1 MPQEQDNLYQLWS
14 SVSKEYELPDFETFK
29 VDMQDTSNRRGFYES
44 VSADYELPDYD
55 TFQKDMGFEAPV
67 AEKKKTTQEVGAGF
81 GPLLPGTPST
91 GGFKLAEPTATP
103 AKEKPA
109 AKKPSKELDLKDF
122 NQRQADLKAGKI
134 TRDAY
139 AEQQKQAND
148 DAYIRYKQDVE
159 NKSVEFY
166 SQNADKF
173 SEDPV
178 YGYMEY
184 LKVNNPSKYT
194 EIQERKS
201 AGGWDKGADPV
212 VKAQLEQ
219 IGAGIGIPLAAGYE
233 AVAEILGDANAE
245 DSAKLYNEAVS
256 FKGQTESAIIRK
268 LSKTPAIKE
277 YNALQ
282 NDLQNNPIDKE
293 IRQIQGSV
301 DALMQYDAGR
311 LQGELKEYEELQ
323 RKGAAN
329 NNRLDPKD
337 YERYQAIRQ
346 SPAIAEYE
354 KLMQKQQQ
362 VLATPAGKEYA
373 AKMQQVQQMQSAPE
387 VRNLLSVY
395 QKVYENAAETK
406 SQSEAYVK
414 KFPQQAFGEA
424 YEKTKQEKVD
434 AFYKRMNPV
443 LKAFVDAGTNILR
456 VPYTL
461 AGEIGAGYT
470 RVLAAIPEILGPEGQ
485 AIILNDAADVISNVS
500 EGLNANLFPQPTNL
514 QVATY
519 DNYIPY
525 YGFRVYTN
533 QRNEVIDIRDDDG
546 YALPE
551 DVAAGVA
558 MRFDNEAVKPDKV
571 NAMNYHMILPKLT
584 QTAADLIVLSQ
595 VPVAGAEFG
604 LGHAASMAAYGYL
617 TNYDNAYEE
626 IKAADPF
633 ISEEAAHL
641 YANTKGM
648 MMGGM
653 LTLTPQSIF
662 GNQGNKIWK
671 EIGSEYTKILAGGTT
686 SKLALTS
693 AMAKIMSKEGAAMA
707 GIGFAMDLGDRA
719 VKMAANTLTD
729 RPTQE
734 TEYKLNQA
742 VETGVSMFVVGGI
755 MAGFS
760 KGWGKGL
767 RGDALYT
774 GLKNYERTIGEM
786 EQMANRGDISQQDF
800 NRANNILSQLKP
812 IYDNLADMGKYND
825 AYKANLIG
833 LYAEK
838 LKIEE
843 KLGKITNIEALQ
855 KGASP
860 ERDALVAQLN
870 QIDAKIESLAVIHNP
885 EFVVY
890 TESAKVTEEVDVEV
904 QAILEKLNRG
914 EELKRSEKI
923 KLQNQKY
930 YLDQDGTFKLYPPSL
945 KVEVGNQ
952 YVYDPASGKFIA
964 VSGAVGKA
972 KPGETVD
979 TEEGVEVI
987 GARVVMP
994 EYFAQGE
1001 RVTKDQLMELMK
1013 DPEFLADFQN
1023 GRKSIDVFN
1032 DLEMQSYLERYAPKE
1047 KAPIGP
1053 ERQIG
1058 KQKLLTGRPPVKG
1071 LLTDV
1076 TVAGAGD
1083 TPVRPIKGG
1092 PAGKIEITDTGVY
1105 FTNVEGKSTQL
1116 PVKDKVNPSET
1127 LAELGYEAIP
1137 QPGVK
1142 PLPAPVA
1149 VELAPDNV
1157 TFTIDGNKVTWLKFN
1172 FGNFGE
1178 LQTADVLTPDGR
1190 KIKIKDR
1197 DVVYDMAVLLSNNT
1211 QTKLAVP
1218 PAKLTNDINDAVE
1231 NVRAGFDVGMKAIDT
1246 IFGDVDPIVEEVLSL
1261 VEMGAEVEP
1270 NEKAAAELWL
1280 EDAISR
1286 TQKIDTQN
1294 EAEKASVLEWA
1305 SKILSD
1311 INQAKV
1317 GAERPV
1323 QPEPVAERAGGEPV
1337 AKGEPSA
1344 PAKQRAYE
1352 FPELP
1357 SRGKALV
1364 KRLAGAKGEAE
1375 AERIVTTIKEAYK
1388 AEKEPA
1394 AELAKIGYGK
1404 QEYEKAVS
1412 EVVEALKPTV
1422 TEVEAPTAV
1431 EVFKPERN
1439 ELIGMIEDGT
1449 AKDMIKSGELE
1460 PLEFMR
1466 MVDKFELPM
1475 PKWFEGLEETMAE
1488 EMGYRTEEED
1498 AELLDLIN
1506 KAYERTGIP
1515 ELKAGELQKWSASD
1529 LGDKTPVEVMQAL
1542 SEMKPELSGL
1552 MQEAIDVHNQLQKI
1566 KEQGG
1571 GYVVK
1576 EGFDKEKYQVF
1587 PTDLFP
1593 FPYRIYS
1600 QYYNSTRKNRSEL
1613 AEKAIEDFKE
1623 KLNAA
1628 KEYLKNPPSQS
1639 ELAEMK
1645 AKAIEF
1651 KESKEAAIKAEQEA
1665 ARQRIAEKAVIVPE
1679 IIKSDIDKETIDTYR
1694 ESFLKQAR
1702 FYRDAALSKRNLGEI
1717 PKTRLYTKG
1726 LPSGQASDEQVFQ
1739 NNLRALAMLI
1749 KVKILD
1755 SPEAMYQELAT
1766 ALVNTKRKDLWY
1778 LTRDKDGNPVE
1789 PNRISVAKAAG
1800 TVFLDYAFAQIT
1812 PAAKEQNVLNIINN
1826 FGLSISNLETV
1837 GAKMLGE
1844 AKQLKGGLQ
1853 YIEGNP
1859 VAGTAEVGQYRP
1871 EFMDNVIA
1879 TGKETT
1885 IILSNGERIPARYA
1899 LVKLGD
1905 VIPSHD
1911 PFAFIKSKG
1920 YPVDTQGRT
1929 TNDRDYEKD
1938 PAAQA
1943 TTIQYGAS
1951 PDNAKLLDLSKS
1963 PATGPSVITTDGFV
1977 VGGNGR
1983 VMAMNRMSA
1992 ANGVRYNTDLA
2003 QQAADFGFTAVP
2015 TYNAKQ
2021 PISDLPVVVRIAT
2034 TEDQYSKAN
2043 SAKYNAEEGKAKS
2056 EADTSLTFGANL
2068 SENARA
2074 KELVYN
2080 EIGKFDTMGEFF
2092 ADNKASRFVKDLL
2105 IKNDL
2110 VAEKDINKFFD
2121 PTGKWTVTGKELFK
2135 QGVFAT
2141 LFSEDIVRLTDTPGV
2156 AAFIDKISKSLP
2168 AVAENFKSPD
2178 DINLKGEIE
2187 DAIKFQ
2193 MAYHASGIP
2202 DVVDFIRQMSL
2213 FDKPS
2218 LDGALMWSLIENSTA
2233 KRNLFRQA
2241 LDSYNTSLQSEGNAS
2256 LFEDMV
2262 VRSKQDFFELI
2273 TKNIPENEKQAIKS
2287 SLTDEGFGPQGPG
2300 TVSEAGERYGKRKG
2314 KPGLLQ
2320 YTGTGRGYAETEVG
2334 RSQQGE
2340 IDRPALIKFVRNYGV
2355 RTDGYVYRDIESG
2368 WYDIASGLSMIPGN
2382 IVMYREMAKSKSGI
2396 RGNKYRFER
2405 NGVPFNPYQ
2414 YLMTGD
2420 GAMEPSESYR
2430 KQKQIIEAENAG
2442 DVGFREEEKQY
2453 RQSQFN
2459 FEQNPDAKVV
2469 PIKNEAPL
2477 MYTSALE
2484 IQEKSVE
2491 KTGTELTKALTE
2503 AKLGRKLEKGEYTV
2517 KTSKISIDKNWNI
2530 FAPKTK
2536 IKSPADVA
2544 YIARVLEDYNTEH
2557 SMAYFIDENGKS
2569 YMLHIASGGI
2579 TSAASN
2585 TAALLDFAMAIKAK
2599 SFYFI
2604 HNHPSGNMQ
2613 PSLADSVITGD
2624 INKLA
2629 SALGIEFKG
2638 SIIADW
2644 DKSQYSFIG
2653 PAGGSESVA
2662 MSYVYPYTDLAT
2674 APVEELSVYHNWV
2687 DSLNE
2692 SISKIK
2698 LVDPALTTS
2707 YVSSLVAQTKAGEAV
2722 KGGVLLLNADL
2733 RVIGHLFFNGENDE
2747 LTIIKGVSLV
2757 NAASF
2762 ITYGTFERPLRPLNT
2777 RLNQA
2782 TYLDHVTVQS
2792 NNFGKYDIKSLHD
2805 DDLIFPSA
2813 ANDIPNVQE
2822 LSMPY
2827 GKNDKTEYA
2836 VQAAML
2842 NGFVPF
2848 EDLMLYMYTEV
2859 YNGDAAKLRKNL
2871 QDIKA
2876 AYDELSLFDDF
2887 IESAS
2892 SIEDVARFDVDKFLI
2907 SINRPQNKT
2916 LSLRQQ
2922 YNEFASWFEH
2932 HPELNQYRYYYTV
2945 KIDPENNEAYFDVNG
2960 VPVKVNGKTLYYSD
2974 WVNNNRIQKEWYES
2988 QRSKVFDRPPMVWV
3002 DKDILPTPP
3011 AHVTENQYAIGSDQD
3026 FGVNLI
3032 LERFIPKDK
3041 NKSPKRGFLL
3051 GDGMGIGKTRIEL
3064 VSANEIIKAKN
3075 APVLIITKSANIVEQ
3090 FQSEAAALSLTNV
3103 LFRREPKN
3111 VNEPKIVVGTYED
3124 LSSGKLGNAD
3134 KYALVVFDEAHA
3146 LKNKNAQRSKS
3157 AQEFLEKTEHVV
3169 FATGTP
3175 MDKPAQL
3182 TYFIQHMSGKD
3193 IDTTLNEVGL
3203 EMVDG
3208 KLRVKKDSKV
3218 KNYKQLFLKW
3228 RETMIREGGYL
3239 RREFPFYG
3247 TMGKVYISFEP
3258 GQKAMLDKIKK
3269 TNGRNGV
3276 MAANRYQEH
3285 LKINYAFDETLKAL
3299 GEGKQ
3304 VVIFCVGVNETKI
3317 YPEGKKDKEES
3328 YSIKVPQFAAEFSRK
3343 LKDAGVEHAKIYGS
3357 DAVGK
3362 IEESRKFQRG
3372 DVKVAIATISSGG
3385 TGIDLDDQF
3394 GDAPR
3399 EVIFVTLPWSGNEF
3413 DQAIYRVSR
3422 RKTLSPS
3429 RIRFLFASNSWA
3441 DAHKEDLIDSKMQT
3455 VRLIQAG
3462 KDPDEVSIEHWREDA
3477 DGNLIDI
3484 ADDDFNDDGENV
3496 GVVETGQYVKTY
3508 PVEPTKEEAQSPS
3521 EIKEKFE
3528 KGDPATLE
3536 AAGALP
3542 AKNAA
3547 EEVAEVTNANKQEPE
3562 LSSETT
3568 PTTYIQGTTE
3578 SRKGQATSIGGAK
3591 KGTPIIKRR
3600 SKLMNIL
3607 FGPPE
3612 QKSLSTRVLEI
3623 YKRLGI
3629 VTTGEHHMKSK
3640 LLGFYEHLRK
3650 DVKLKVASDIFVAL
3664 HEAVHFVDYEKLN
3677 GVTYKIENSNNA
3689 KLFGELETIHNLYYP
3704 GAKESATDQTKI
3716 AEGLTMYMQMKLY
3729 DPDEISRFKTV
3740 EKEVFSP
3747 GGKYYD
3753 PIWDKLFNEFE
3764 DLKNEIA
3771 AMSPLMQAGL
3781 RIADMETPKSKEYT
3795 VPTWNRFTK
3804 TLFKW
3809 YDESIPLSLWDD
3821 IAGVGFGT
3829 AMERTTDQGQTIQS
3843 AQNAYFFYRN
3853 RNRLASNWISRDP
3866 SLITFTA
3873 PSRPMYYDT
3882 NGQWEMSDYS
3892 MEDIIGELKK
3902 LEKNKPDILL
3912 DEIWQGVKVRPDEA
3926 IEISKAY
3933 SRYLMKRRIFMD
3945 YRKREDQELIIQ
3957 MTIAEGMDDYIDLL
3971 STTDEDLHNDK
3982 LVEFNSKY
3990 VRKVKVAFEY
4000 WKKYNE
4006 IIGNDGGTYIELNE
4020 NFSPTLLAWSNPA
4033 FRNLHSKPYD
4043 PNLGDITSDANATQ
4057 VYTTFAK
4064 DFERADRIFDYIN
4077 NRMLHMMVGTGMLS
4091 YKKANEYIQDQKQY
4105 PGYASFQR
4113 YVSNT
4118 FFDDPELQ
4126 SILPPD
4132 KVGKIRSTMQRK
4144 GGRTDIID
4152 PLLSQAVMIHE
4163 VFRKGMKNLM
4173 WLRLANF
4180 ARADVQL
4187 ARGLI
4192 KLPMVAKVQYD
4203 KKGKKIGMERVIAGK
4218 VDIPGQ
4224 VMIYSNGIKQAY
4236 QIADQSLLNFYL
4248 ALNGDMPKA
4257 VLAIQQS
4264 RLYKPFVNAANLF
4277 TMMTTQAYWNF
4288 AVQNF
4293 TVDQGSIGLNSKL
4306 GTIPFYTSAKN
4317 FLPAFGLSIGN
4328 TISTYMQALG
4338 IFQKNFPNRKPNPKQ
4353 LELLIEYMS
4362 AGGSTQ
4368 TYMTQMMLNEDQK
4381 LSIQELFDIKPKGLI
4396 PQAKKTVKNAP
4407 KILTWSFDLLS
4418 LPVGLTELMTRF
4430 SEYKA
4435 AMDAGLG
4442 FEARYRHAVEVMPFG
4457 KVGAHWAAKVI
4468 FPTISYMRSSFV
4480 VSAKTMEE
4488 AKDQPGKF
4496 ATVWA
4501 SVATAAALGLINL
4514 WEEMTDAEK
4523 SVYMQADGPTLAQY
4537 FIVPARF
4544 MGGKEN
4550 TWYYFRIPEFVG
4562 AAHAFGV
4569 MYGLGLKTNKEV
4581 DQVELARAAA
4591 ANLPGVINPMEWAVG
4606 DKTVAKSVGRQALRY
4621 TPTLAKPLA
4630 GLVSGKKVT
4639 TTGTVPIT
4647 PRELEFYPQEYQYR
4661 IGTRGTSSV
4670 AIELSDMIGKN
4681 TGLSPVQIDYLL
4693 GEYFS
4698 RTGKSVTDII
4708 DAKELRSI
4716 FTKKREDFALR
4727 GRWYEDFYNTLSEK
4741 RQYVTVADTDRAPRP
4756 AEGTKA
4762 YSQWEENLEVLIN
4775 DYTQYEKTG
4784 LLLGEMY
4791 KIREHAAI
4799 NDQQVPLYVYDV
4811 IDSAMKS
4818 FYDKEPFNVR
4828 QEKVDAAYEAVSEA
4842 ADAVGFEDWRFFK
4855 WGSLET
4861 QIQSTS
4867 MKRYYNKL
4875 YKN

>member
-29 VDMQDTSNRRGFYES
+29 ADMQDTSNRRGFYES

-122 NQRQADLKAGKI
+122 NQWQADLKAGKI

-293 IRQIQGSV
+293 VREIQSSV

-337 YERYQAIRQ
+337 YERYQSIKQ
-346 SPAIAEYE
+346 SPEIAEYE

-470 RVLAAIPEILGPEGQ
+470 RVLAAIPEILGAEGQ

-800 NRANNILSQLKP
+800 NRATNILSQLKP

-930 YLDQDGTFKLYPPSL
+930 YLDQDGTFKLYPSSL

-1323 QPEPVAERAGGEPV
+1323 QPEPVAQRAGGEPV

-1422 TEVEAPTAV
+1422 TEVEAEAAV
-1431 EVFKPERN
+1431 VVFKPERN

-1449 AKDMIKSGELE
+1449 AKDMIQSGELG

-1542 SEMKPELSGL
+1542 SEMRPELSGL

-1665 ARQRIAEKAVIVPE
+1665 ARQRIAEKAVKGGEPVDIPALTVGKMRKPLRFQYVRNPKKAPFMREWYGQDVEPAGIYVNQIDNDFVPE
-1679 IIKSDIDKETIDTYR
+1679 GFETGIANLKNPLEIEVNQNNLIDWKNDLSQAYGGKTGQELTEALIGDGFDGIITRYEGGY
-1694 ESFLKQAR
+1694 
-1702 FYRDAALSKRNLGEI
+1702 LGEI
-1717 PKTRLYTKG
+1717 IIFSKAAISFEAK
-1726 LPSGQASDEQVFQ
+1726 E
-1739 NNLRALAMLI
+1739 
-1749 KVKILD
+1749 
-1755 SPEAMYQELAT
+1755 PEA
-1766 ALVNTKRKDLWY
+1766 
-1778 LTRDKDGNPVE
+1778 
-1789 PNRISVAKAAG
+1789 AAG
-1800 TVFLDYAFAQIT
+1800 A
-1812 PAAKEQNVLNIINN
+1812 P
-1826 FGLSISNLETV
+1826 
-1837 GAKMLGE
+1837 
-1844 AKQLKGGLQ
+1844 Q

-1859 VAGTAEVGQYRP
+1859 VAGTAEVGDYRP
-1871 EFMDNVIA
+1871 EFMSNIIKM
-1879 TGKETT
+1879 GKPTT

-2300 TVSEAGERYGKRKG
+2300 TVGEAGERYGKRKG

-2340 IDRPALIKFVRNYGV
+2340 IDRPALIKFVRDYGV
-2355 RTDGYVYRDIESG
+2355 RPDGYVYRDIESG

-2430 KQKQIIEAENAG
+2430 KQKQIIEAQNAG

-2604 HNHPSGNMQ
+2604 HNHPSGNMK

-2733 RVIGHLFFNGENDE
+2733 RIIGHLFFNGENDE

-2922 YNEFASWFEH
+2922 YNEFASWFEN

-2974 WVNNNRIQKEWYES
+2974 WVNNSRIQKEWYES

-3002 DKDILPTPP
+3002 DKDITPVP
-3011 AHVTENQYAIGSDQD
+3011 YSHVIEGQYAIGEDQALAA
-3026 FGVNLI
+3026 NLI
-3032 LERFIPKDK
+3032 LDRFIPKIGGK
-3041 NKSPKRGFLL
+3041 KPERGFLL

-3064 VSANEIIKAKN
+3064 VSANELTRAKKL
-3075 APVLIITKSANIVEQ
+3075 PVLIITKGDNIVEQ
-3090 FQSEAAALSLTNV
+3090 FQREAAALSLSNV
-3103 LFRREPKN
+3103 LFKTEPKD

-3124 LSSGKLGNAD
+3124 LTRGKLGNAD
-3134 KYALVVFDEAHA
+3134 RYAAVIFDEAHM
-3146 LKNKNAQRSKS
+3146 LKNVGTARSKS
-3157 AQEFLEKTEHVV
+3157 AQEFLQKTDHVV

-3175 MDKPAQL
+3175 MDKPIQL
-3182 TYFIQHMSGKD
+3182 AYFISYMSNLPLDEALKPLGVYMSK
-3193 IDTTLNEVGL
+3193 
-3203 EMVDG
+3203 G
-3208 KLRVKKDSKV
+3208 KLKRRKDGPKGSL
-3218 KNYKQLFLKW
+3218 KQLFLNW
-3228 RETMIREGGYL
+3228 RTQMIKEGAYI
-3239 RREFPFYG
+3239 RREYPFYG
-3247 TMGKVYISFEP
+3247 TMGKVYIRFDPELHVSV
-3258 GQKAMLDKIKK
+3258 LDQIKK
-3269 TNGRNGV
+3269 TNGRNAV
-3276 MAANRYQEH
+3276 MAANRFQEH
-3285 LKINYAFDETLKAL
+3285 LKINYAFDETVKAL
-3299 GEGKQ
+3299 QEGKQ
-3304 VVIFCVGVNETKI
+3304 VVIFCMGVNETKI
-3317 YPEGKKDKEES
+3317 YPDGKKSKDS
-3328 YSIKVPQFAAEFSRK
+3328 PYLLVPQFANEFSQK
-3343 LKDAGVEHAKIYGS
+3343 LKAAGIDHAQIFGGDASEKL
-3357 DAVGK
+3357 
-3362 IEESRKFQRG
+3362 EESRKFQRG
-3372 DVKVAIATISSGG
+3372 DVKVAVATISSGG

-3413 DQAIYRVSR
+3413 DQAQYRVSR
-3422 RKTLSPS
+3422 RNTKSPS
-3429 RIRFLFASNSWA
+3429 RMRFLFASNSWA
-3441 DAHKEDLIDSKMQT
+3441 DMHKEGLVDSKMQT

-3462 KDPDEVSIEHWREDA
+3462 KDPDMIDIERWREDV
-3477 DGNLIDI
+3477 DGNIIDI
-3484 ADDDFNDDGENV
+3484 VEDDFNDDLENV
-3496 GVVETGQYVKTY
+3496 SDPQVGQFVNAF
-3508 PVEPTKEEAQSPS
+3508 PAEPLIEEQQTPS

-3542 AKNAA
+3542 ATSEG
-3547 EEVAEVTNANKQEPE
+3547 EEVIEVTLENQMEPE
-3562 LSSETT
+3562 ATGDPT
-3568 PTTYIQGTTE
+3568 PTTFVEPPAE
-3578 SRKGQATSIGGAK
+3578 SRKGQATSIGGAR
-3591 KGTPIIKRR
+3591 KGAPIIKRR

-3607 FGPPE
+3607 FGPPK

-3629 VTTGEHHMKSK
+3629 VTTGEHHMKSR

-3664 HEAVHFVDYEKLN
+3664 HEAVHFVDFEKLD
-3677 GVTYKIENSNNA
+3677 GVTYKIQNSTDA
-3689 KLFGELETIHNLYYP
+3689 RLKSELEDIHDLFYP
-3704 GAKESATDQTKI
+3704 GATKSAAEETKI

-3729 DPDEISRFKTV
+3729 APAYVRNFSTV
-3740 EKEVFSP
+3740 KKEVFSP

-3795 VPTWNRFTK
+3795 LPTWNRFTK

-3902 LEKNKPDILL
+3902 LEKNKPDMLL

-3926 IEISKAY
+3926 LEISEAY
-3933 SRYLMKRRIFMD
+3933 SKYLMMRRIFMD

-3957 MTIAEGMDDYIDLL
+3957 KTIADGMNDYIDLL
-3971 STTDEDLHNDK
+3971 STTDAAMHEAK
-3982 LVEFNSKY
+3982 LAEFNRKY
-3990 VRKVKVAFEY
+3990 VRKVKVAFEK

-4006 IIGNDGGTYIELNE
+4006 IIGNDGGTYIQLNE
-4020 NFSPTLLAWSNPA
+4020 DFSPELLAWSNPA
-4033 FRNLHSKPYD
+4033 FRDLHSRPYD

-4091 YKKANEYIQDQKQY
+4091 YKNANEYIQDQNQY

-4132 KVGKIRSTMQRK
+4132 KVGKIRSTLQRK

-4306 GTIPFYTSAKN
+4306 GTIPFFTSAKN

-4353 LELLIEYMS
+4353 LELLIQYMS

-4523 SVYMQADGPTLAQY
+4523 TVYMQADGPTLAQY

-4550 TWYYFRIPEFVG
+4550 TWYYFRIPEYVG

-4670 AIELSDMIGKN
+4670 AIELSDMIGKT

-4811 IDSAMKS
+4811 IDNAMKS

-4861 QIQSTS
+4861 QIQSAS